1 MSSLHIHRTSDNKA
15 IFESLYESSIKNKSN
30 LSAVNCLIKSLES
43 DLEEN
48 KTMKNSTLNQIVHP
62 GTKSEILVSSLEEK
76 IIQLNEERNQLEHKL
91 AEALDLKENTS
102 KPLEIN
108 NTKNIIDELLA
119 NLKKLSGSQK
129 RRLIENIFEKV
140 VIKSDNTVCLHIYDD
155 LSRELKK
162 RGQVS

>member
-1 MSSLHIHRTSDNKA
+1 
-15 IFESLYESSIKNKSN
+15 
-30 LSAVNCLIKSLES
+30 
-43 DLEEN
+43 
-48 KTMKNSTLNQIVHP
+48 MKNSTLNQIVHP